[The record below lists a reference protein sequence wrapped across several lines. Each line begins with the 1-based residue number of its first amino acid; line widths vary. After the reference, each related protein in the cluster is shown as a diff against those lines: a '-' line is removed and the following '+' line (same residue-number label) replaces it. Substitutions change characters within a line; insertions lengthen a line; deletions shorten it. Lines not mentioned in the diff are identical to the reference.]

1 MRNVIVNADD
11 FGLCRG
17 VNYGIVDSHRFGIV
31 NSTTMLVNMPGT
43 LHAVE
48 LAKVYPELQVGI
60 HLTLTCGRPVS
71 GGVPSLLDERGY
83 FRYNSRIFEEKE
95 IDVDEV
101 ELEWEA
107 QVDKFLSFGLPLSH
121 IDSHH
126 HVHSFRPL
134 IPVVKRLSE
143 RFGVPVRNV
152 FDGDVEGMNV
162 LTDRFTMD
170 FYGEG
175 VSVEGLKGILECR
188 SEEETLEIMCHPAYV
203 DSYLKMNS
211 SYCEQRLWELDVLT
225 GVKGWTF

>member
-43 LHAVE
+43 GHAVE
-48 LAKVYPELQVGI
+48 LARLYPELQVGI

-71 GGVPSLLDERGY
+71 GGVPSLLGERGF
-83 FRYNSRIFEEKE
+83 FRYTSRIFEEKE

-134 IPVVKRLSE
+134 IPLVKRLSE
-143 RFGVPVRNV
+143 RYGVPVRNV
-152 FDGDVEGMNV
+152 FPASEGMNV
-162 LTDRFTMD
+162 LTDRFSMA

-175 VSVEGLKGILECR
+175 VSVGGLKSILEDR
-188 SEEETLEIMCHPAYV
+188 REGETLEIMCHPAYV
-203 DSYLKMNS
+203 DSFLKGNS
-211 SYCEQRLWELDVLT
+211 SYREQRLRELDVLT
-225 GVKGWTF
+225 AAKYLS

>member
-225 GVKGWTF
+225 GVKEWTF

>member
-17 VNYGIVDSHRFGIV
+17 VNYGIIDSHRFGIV

-71 GGVPSLLDERGY
+71 SGVQSLVNERGLFCY
-83 FRYNSRIFEEKE
+83 TSRIFEEKE
-95 IDVDEV
+95 INVDEV
-101 ELEWEA
+101 EMEWEA
-107 QVDKFLSFGLPLSH
+107 QLDKFLSFGLPLSH

-126 HVHSFRPL
+126 HVHSFRSL

-152 FDGDVEGMNV
+152 ACDGFDAMNV
-162 LTDRFTMD
+162 LTDRFSMD
-170 FYGEG
+170 FYGDG
-175 VSVEGLKGILECR
+175 VSVEGLKRILDSRDEG
-188 SEEETLEIMCHPAYV
+188 ETLEVMCHPAYV
-203 DSYLKMNS
+203 DTYLKENS
-211 SYCEQRLWELDVLT
+211 SYCEQRLRELDVLT
-225 GVKGWTF
+225 GIKEWTY

>member
-17 VNYGIVDSHRFGIV
+17 VNYGIVDSHRYGIV

-43 LHAVE
+43 EHAVE
-48 LAKVYPELQVGI
+48 LARLYPELQVGI

-71 GGVPSLLDERGY
+71 GGVPSLLDERGF
-83 FRYNSRIFEEKE
+83 FRYTSRIFEEKE
-95 IDVDEV
+95 IDVEEV
-101 ELEWEA
+101 EMEWET
-107 QVDKFLSFGLPLSH
+107 QIDKFLSFGLPLSH

-143 RFGVPVRNV
+143 HYEVPVRNV
-152 FDGDVEGMNV
+152 LDGDVDGMNV

-175 VSVEGLKGILECR
+175 VSVEGLKRILDSRYEGA
-188 SEEETLEIMCHPAYV
+188 TLEIMCHPAYV
-203 DSYLKMNS
+203 DSYLRRNS
-211 SYCEQRLWELDVLT
+211 SYCEQRLRELDVLT
-225 GVKGWTF
+225 GMKGLKF

>member
-48 LAKVYPELQVGI
+48 LARLYPELQVGI

-71 GGVPSLLDERGY
+71 GGVASLQDERGL
-83 FRYNSRIFEEKE
+83 FRYTSRIFEEKE
-95 IDVDEV
+95 INVDQV
-101 ELEWEA
+101 EMEWEA

-152 FDGDVEGMNV
+152 PCDGFDGMNV
-162 LTDRFTMD
+162 LTDRFSMD
-170 FYGEG
+170 FYGDG
-175 VSVEGLKGILECR
+175 VSVEGLKRILDSR
-188 SEEETLEIMCHPAYV
+188 EEGETLEIMCHPAYV
-203 DSYLKMNS
+203 DTYLRENS
-211 SYCEQRLWELDVLT
+211 SYCEQRLRELDVLT
-225 GVKGWTF
+225 GIKEWTF

>member
-43 LHAVE
+43 LHALE
-48 LAKVYPELQVGI
+48 LAKVFPELKVGI

-71 GGVPSLLDERGY
+71 AGVPSLQDERGF
-83 FRYNSRIFEEKE
+83 FRYTSRIFEEKE
-95 IDVDEV
+95 INVDEV
-101 ELEWEA
+101 EMEWEA

-152 FDGDVEGMNV
+152 FGDKGGEMDV
-162 LTDRFTMD
+162 LTDRFSMD
-170 FYGEG
+170 FYGDG
-175 VSVEGLKGILECR
+175 VSVEGLKRILDSR
-188 SEEETLEIMCHPAYV
+188 DGGETLEIMCHPAYV

-211 SYCEQRLWELDVLT
+211 SYCEQRLRELDVLT
-225 GVKGWTF
+225 VIKEWTF

>member
-1 MRNVIVNADD
+1 MRNVIINADD

-71 GGVPSLLDERGY
+71 GGVPSLLDERGFFSY
-83 FRYNSRIFEEKE
+83 TSRIFEEKE
-95 IDVDEV
+95 INVDEV
-101 ELEWEA
+101 EMEWEA

-152 FDGDVEGMNV
+152 PCDGFEAMNV
-162 LTDRFTMD
+162 LTDRFSMD
-170 FYGEG
+170 FYGDG
-175 VSVEGLKGILECR
+175 VSVEGLKRILDSRDEG
-188 SEEETLEIMCHPAYV
+188 ETLEIMCHPAYV
-203 DSYLKMNS
+203 DTYLKGNS
-211 SYCEQRLWELDVLT
+211 SYCEQRLRELDVLT
-225 GVKGWTF
+225 GIKEWAF